1 MGPRSREPERGERII
16 QALIDGDLIAYINA
30 AASENDPVEVA
41 CMRVSQM
48 MHSILNTVDAD
59 TFRVFLSGADNFRYD
74 VNPEYKANRKDTPDP
89 RWRAA
94 CKEFLVT
101 EWEAEV
107 TEGYEADD
115 ALGINQDKK
124 GYWELGE
131 HHPIHSTIICSIDKD
146 LDMIPGLHYSWPIVR
161 KGVTVR
167 EGIIYEVS
175 TLDGIKSFYRSLL
188 VGDRSDNIIGVQGI
202 GPVKAAK
209 IINPLESEKD
219 MYNAVC
225 KLYNDPDRLDM
236 NIDCLWIQ
244 REEHTRWT
252 HPNYVD

>member
-1 MGPRSREPERGERII
+1 
-16 QALIDGDLIAYINA
+16 
-30 AASENDPVEVA
+30 
-41 CMRVSQM
+41 MRVSQM
-48 MHSILNTVDAD
+48 MHSILDTVDAD

-74 VNPEYKANRKDTPDP
+74 INPEYKANRRDTPDP

-115 ALGINQDKK
+115 ALGIHQTKD
-124 GYWELGE
+124 
-131 HHPIHSTIICSIDKD
+131 TIICSIDKD

-175 TLDGIKSFYRSLL
+175 EIEGLKSFYRSLL

-202 GPVKAAK
+202 GKVKAAK
-209 IINPLESEKD
+209 LIDHLKTEEE
-219 MYNAVC
+219 MYTVVC
-225 KLYNDPDRLDM
+225 RLYNDPDRLDM

-244 REEHTRWT
+244 REEHMRWDYP
-252 HPNYVD
+252 HEKNK

>member
-1 MGPRSREPERGERII
+1 M

-30 AASENDPVEVA
+30 AASENDPVEIA
-41 CMRVSQM
+41 CMRVTQM
-48 MHSILNTVDAD
+48 MHSILDTTNAD

-74 VNPEYKANRKDTPDP
+74 INPEYKANRKDTPDP

-101 EWEAEV
+101 EWDAEV

-115 ALGINQDKK
+115 ALGIHQDK
-124 GYWELGE
+124 LGE
-131 HHPIHSTIICSIDKD
+131 TNKWHEGIYKTIICSIDKD

-175 TLDGIKSFYRSLL
+175 EIEGLKSFYRSLL
-188 VGDRSDNIIGVQGI
+188 VGDRSDNIVGVAGI
-202 GPVKAAK
+202 GKVKAAK
-209 IINPLESEKD
+209 LIDHLQTEEE
-219 MYNAVC
+219 MYTVVC
-225 KLYNDPDRLDM
+225 RLYNDPDRLDM

-244 REEHTRWT
+244 REEHTRWDY
-252 HPNYVD
+252 PSVNQS

>member
-1 MGPRSREPERGERII
+1 
-16 QALIDGDLIAYINA
+16 
-30 AASENDPVEVA
+30 
-41 CMRVSQM
+41 MRVSQM
-48 MHSILNTVDAD
+48 MHSILDTVDAD

-74 VNPEYKANRKDTPDP
+74 INPEYKANRKDTPDP

-115 ALGINQDKK
+115 ALGIHQTKD
-124 GYWELGE
+124 
-131 HHPIHSTIICSIDKD
+131 TIICSIDKD
-146 LDMIPGLHYSWPIVR
+146 LNMVPGLHYSWPIVR

-244 REEHTRWT
+244 REEHKRWDY
-252 HPNYVD
+252 PSVNQS

>member
-1 MGPRSREPERGERII
+1 
-16 QALIDGDLIAYINA
+16 
-30 AASENDPVEVA
+30 
-41 CMRVSQM
+41 MRVSQM
-48 MHSILNTVDAD
+48 MHSILDTVDAD

-74 VNPEYKANRKDTPDP
+74 INPEYKANRKDTPDP

-115 ALGINQDKK
+115 ALGIHQTKD
-124 GYWELGE
+124 
-131 HHPIHSTIICSIDKD
+131 TIICSIDKD
-146 LDMIPGLHYSWPIVR
+146 LNMVPGLHYSWPIVR

-175 TLDGIKSFYRSLL
+175 EIDAIKSFFISLL
-188 VGDRSDNIIGVQGI
+188 VGDRVDNIIGVQGI

-244 REEHTRWT
+244 RKEHTRWDY
-252 HPNYVD
+252 PSVNQS